1 VTVTG
6 VWKRNV
12 GAMEFLGFVLSFL
25 PPPPARVLE
34 VGCGDEGGLVEAL
47 AGAGHE
53 ALGIDPE
60 APAGPHFRRIELEQL
75 EPAERFDAAVASRV
89 LHHVEPL
96 GPALDRLAVHAP
108 LLLVDDFARERIDG
122 PARTWYEARYRELAS
137 GVAAPRAPADL
148 GDWRARHPDLH
159 DGRLVL
165 EELRARYDELFF
177 EERPYLYRWLR
188 DDESL
193 RLERELIAAGTIPAI
208 GLRYAGA
215 AKTETDRSPAES
227 R

>member
-1 VTVTG
+1 
-6 VWKRNV
+6 
-12 GAMEFLGFVLSFL
+12 MDFLAFVLSFL

-34 VGCGDEGGLVEAL
+34 VGCGDEGGLVERL
-47 AGAGHE
+47 AEAGYD

-60 APAGPHFRRIELEQL
+60 APAGPRFHRVELEQL
-75 EPAERFDAAVASRV
+75 EPDERFDAAVASRV

-96 GPALDRLAVHAP
+96 GPALDRLTTLAP
-108 LLLVDDFARERIDG
+108 LILVDDFANERIDDA
-122 PARTWYEARYRELAS
+122 ARAWYEARYRELAE

-148 GDWRARHPDLH
+148 GEWRARHPDLLH
-159 DGRLVL
+159 GEVVL
-165 EELRARYDELFF
+165 AELRARYDELFF

-208 GLRYAGA
+208 GLRYAGV
-215 AKTETDRSPAES
+215 AKTETDRSAAES